1 MNHFLHQSLTV
12 FVTPSI
18 YTLVKDFVPIFF
30 IKKDQAYKHTRYAT
44 LVLTERERERERER
58 EIGQFQLK
66 KSANSNPIHSSF
78 KHFHFKCIEKKCR
91 EAVVAQLAERLLP
104 TSGSNTAV
112 SNY

>member
-44 LVLTERERERERER
+44 LVLTERERERDRDWSVPTQ
-58 EIGQFQLK
+58 EISQFKTHSFIIQTLSFQMYRK
-66 KSANSNPIHSSF
+66 KM
-78 KHFHFKCIEKKCR
+78 
-91 EAVVAQLAERLLP
+91 
-104 TSGSNTAV
+104 
-112 SNY
+112 